1 MDSKNIEKLSQ
12 YIKIDLNFNN
22 KTLIISCI
30 DYEYCDMDLSYEVHN
45 DYILYKEL
53 KRLEKKLM
61 MLKKVWK
68 QNIKP
73 D

>member
-12 YIKIDLNFNN
+12 YIKTDLNFNN

-61 MLKKVWK
+61 MLKKV
-68 QNIKP
+68 
-73 D
+73 